1 MMLNSFNSSSLSE
14 IKNINKVMEA
24 TITVQHGEHLEE
36 CPDLLAYLQVEVVSV
51 NALLIREIIL
61 YLIYLLK

>member
-1 MMLNSFNSSSLSE
+1 
-14 IKNINKVMEA
+14 MEA